1 MRVADHSLDS
11 FASEFWGVTK
21 QNFLKCISYI
31 RGHWPVL
38 LDNIKILDVSISS
51 KA

>member
-1 MRVADHSLDS
+1 MRVADQSLDS
-11 FASEFWGVTK
+11 FASEFREVTK

-38 LDNIKILDVSISS
+38 LGNIKILSFSS
-51 KA
+51 EA